1 MAPRSRRLKPSG
13 LGAGLG
19 TIRARFT
26 LKPSR
31 PYTRAALSRSYPADA
46 WLAALAMSLDYE
58 ITTFDRG
65 FKSFRGLRLRLLS
78 MADK

>member
-1 MAPRSRRLKPSG
+1 
-13 LGAGLG
+13 
-19 TIRARFT
+19 
-26 LKPSR
+26 
-31 PYTRAALSRSYPADA
+31 
-46 WLAALAMSLDYE
+46 LAMSLDYE